1 MKEFLFRDNLQ
12 IDMMGGWLFMFTMEG
27 FSDYITSRP
36 QLRLWNHFSN
46 FSLASRSIELHC

>member
-36 QLRLWNHFSN
+36 QLRL
-46 FSLASRSIELHC
+46 